1 MAVNGFPRAR
11 RSGEAGRWR
20 RARGSRGC
28 HEPTDRRTSTPP
40 AAAQRP
46 ELTPATQLEAW
57 RRPPPVSPLR
67 QGSRLVVGGSAGLH
81 KDGHCAPHLGGAL
94 AETPGGGSVWRPG
107 RDVQDG
113 ARRGHE
119 SDMAA
124 PSGRPRP
131 PSLEAQAVSGGSCMT
146 RAPGGSPAP
155 AHPAAGHC
163 GVCTFTPE
171 DRGHVLSPVNMTGR
185 GVCPPAELGV
195 LEAARGQPHMVLS
208 RGHFLRSPE
217 GHATPSTQPGQ
228 RGRRRGEEGQ
238 PGRRRRGEAWDQ
250 APGENTGA
258 QMALPPGGGGA
269 LSSGTQGPFCS

>member
-1 MAVNGFPRAR
+1 
-11 RSGEAGRWR
+11 
-20 RARGSRGC
+20 
-28 HEPTDRRTSTPP
+28 
-40 AAAQRP
+40 
-46 ELTPATQLEAW
+46 
-57 RRPPPVSPLR
+57 
-67 QGSRLVVGGSAGLH
+67 
-81 KDGHCAPHLGGAL
+81 
-94 AETPGGGSVWRPG
+94 
-107 RDVQDG
+107 
-113 ARRGHE
+113 
-119 SDMAA
+119 
-124 PSGRPRP
+124 
-131 PSLEAQAVSGGSCMT
+131 MT

-228 RGRRRGEEGQ
+228 RGSRRGEEGQ